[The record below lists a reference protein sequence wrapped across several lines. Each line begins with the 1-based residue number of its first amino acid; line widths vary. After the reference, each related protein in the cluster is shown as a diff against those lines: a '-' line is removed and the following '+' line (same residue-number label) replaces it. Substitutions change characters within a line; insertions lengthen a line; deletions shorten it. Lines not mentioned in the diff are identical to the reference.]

1 MQVLNHV
8 PEHAAYL
15 GSEHA
20 DGSIEEEIF
29 DAVDAAIEPVAYRDA
44 EGVRHYFDLFQD

>member
-1 MQVLNHV
+1 MKILTYA

-20 DGSIEEEIF
+20 DGSIEEELADVI
-29 DAVDAAIEPVAYRDA
+29 DAAIEPVAYRDE
-44 EGVRHYFDLFQD
+44 EGIRHYFDLL